1 MRQLPQGF
9 PHANIFDILYTGLG
23 SSTSIFLPPSKLTSV
38 IGERKSIIKRRRDI
52 MEERDRDKLVNER
65 VRE

>member
-38 IGERKSIIKRRRDI
+38 IGERKSIIKNNKKKKRYNGRKR
-52 MEERDRDKLVNER
+52 
-65 VRE
+65 

>member
-23 SSTSIFLPPSKLTSV
+23 YSTSIFLPPSKLTSV
-38 IGERKSIIKRRRDI
+38 IGERKSIIKRREI
-52 MEERDRDKLVNER
+52 MEDIYI
-65 VRE
+65 